1 MEEYTIPVHRSIMKR
16 KLIFGVPFVPL
27 MIIGLGTILILM
39 NFKLL
44 AIIPLSLLLIYIMRE
59 ITKKDEFL
67 LENFLGSLLQP
78 DYLDWTKIH
87 INLFKIDMDFFINYF
102 KFIGK

>member
-1 MEEYTIPVHRSIMKR
+1 
-16 KLIFGVPFVPL
+16 
-27 MIIGLGTILILM
+27 
-39 NFKLL
+39 
-44 AIIPLSLLLIYIMRE
+44 MRE

-87 INLFKIDMDFFINYF
+87 INLLKIDMDFFINYF